1 MKVTLNNKVLITLLA
16 LAFLSSCNSDS
27 AESVSVYEL
36 PELMDRSEKIQNGKE
51 WDIVQN
57 QYAKILKASDE
68 GKIEATQKLELAQLY
83 IKEAR
88 VTGEHGHY
96 YPAALNQVE
105 EILSS
110 KEITNDLKF
119 LSLVTKASIQ
129 LSLHEFADALKT
141 GQEAIVLNPRN
152 AQIFGVLV
160 DAHVELGNY
169 EKAIAFAD
177 RMVNIKPDIRSYSR
191 VSYLREIHGDT
202 EGAMKAMKMAVES
215 GFPGTEETAWA
226 MLTLG
231 ELHQKYGKLSDAET
245 IYNTVL
251 QMRND
256 YPFAVAALGDIEFEK
271 GNLEAAEKNYREA
284 IEIIPEVGFYISLGE
299 ILKKTGRIEEFKKNS
314 NEIDEMLLD
323 DVTHGHNMNLEYAS
337 LFLDQR
343 ENPNAALKYAEEEY
357 NKRPQNIDVNLM
369 MAKIYAD
376 LDKDDEVKEYAKV
389 ALKTNASYPDI
400 KQLQSQLNR

>member
-1 MKVTLNNKVLITLLA
+1 MKFIVNNLIFLIV
-16 LAFLSSCNSDS
+16 LSSLFSCNADKS
-27 AESVSVYEL
+27 ESITVDKI
-36 PELMDRSEKIQNGKE
+36 PELLERSEKIQNGKE

-57 QYAKILKASDE
+57 QYAAILKSTNE
-68 GKIEATQKLELAQLY
+68 GTVEPTQKLELAQLY

-105 EILSS
+105 EILAS
-110 KEITNDLKF
+110 KEVPNNIKF

-160 DAHVELGNY
+160 DANVELGNY
-169 EKAIAFAD
+169 DKAIAFAD
-177 RMVNIKPDIRSYSR
+177 QMVSIKPDIRSYSR

-202 EGAMKAMKMAVES
+202 NGAMTAMKMAVEA

-231 ELHQKYGKLSDAET
+231 ELHQKYGKLEDAET
-245 IYNTVL
+245 IYSTVL
-251 QMRND
+251 EMRKD

-271 GNLEAAEKNYREA
+271 GNIEEAEKKYREA
-284 IEIIPEVGFYISLGE
+284 IEIIPEVGFYISLAE
-299 ILKKTGRIEEFKKNS
+299 ILKMTKRDEEFKKIS
-314 NEIDEMLLD
+314 SEIDEMLLD
-323 DVTHGHNMNLEYAS
+323 DVTHGHNMNLEYAN

-343 ENPNAALKYAEEEY
+343 EDPNSALKYAEEEY
-357 NKRPQNIDVNLM
+357 NKRPKNIDVNLM
-369 MAKIYAD
+369 MAKIYTQ
-376 LDKDDEVKEYAKV
+376 LDQNDEVKEYAKV
-389 ALKTNASYPDI
+389 ALKTNANYPDI
-400 KQLQSQLNR
+400 QQLQSQLNR